1 MREDKQVL
9 SPHNLK
15 VKKGRI
21 PVRTSTSGWHYLE
34 LASQVSEMKHDH
46 YRQLLALST
55 LIELLVEKGIL
66 TPDEIRDRAEQ
77 MESEL
82 DRQLLL

>member
-1 MREDKQVL
+1 MPTPSLDWQFL
-9 SPHNLK
+9 D
-15 VKKGRI
+15 
-21 PVRTSTSGWHYLE
+21 
-34 LASQVSEMKHDH
+34 LASRLTDMKDDQ

-55 LIELLVEKGIL
+55 LIELLVEKGVL
-66 TPDEIRDRAEQ
+66 TAEEIRAKSLH

>member
-1 MREDKQVL
+1 MNNP
-9 SPHNLK
+9 SY
-15 VKKGRI
+15 
-21 PVRTSTSGWHYLE
+21 GWHYLD
-34 LASQVSEMKHDH
+34 LASQLADMKNDH

-66 TPDEIRDRAEQ
+66 SPDEIREKAAW
-77 MESEL
+77 METEL

>member
-1 MREDKQVL
+1 M
-9 SPHNLK
+9 NNA
-15 VKKGRI
+15 
-21 PVRTSTSGWHYLE
+21 TYGWHYLD
-34 LASQVSEMKHDH
+34 LASRLADMKDDH

-66 TPDEIRDRAEQ
+66 TPDEIRAKASI
-77 MESEL
+77 MEAEL